1 MKKLV
6 YALGFS
12 LFWLSPLAWAEPGPE
27 LDPPRQGRPWGVG
40 LKPRRPE
47 LGLGLRVGDPTGL
60 TVKKYFGD
68 NALEINLGRSYVWGW
83 RGYYNGRYNDDWDFR
98 GRVPL
103 SLQVHYLWH
112 NRLRGTPELSWYWG
126 LGAQLRHHSYV
137 VVYKDRGRRYEE
149 RYADYDLGL
158 DFVLG
163 LEYTFSSDPL
173 SIFAD
178 VTPFIEV
185 ADRPFYLWLQAGA
198 GIRYN
203 F

>member
-1 MKKLV
+1 MNKLV
-6 YALGFS
+6 CVFFLFFLLVQPIWAAPVSLGV
-12 LFWLSPLAWAEPGPE
+12 
-27 LDPPRQGRPWGVG
+27 DPPPGARASGVG

-83 RGYYNGRYNDDWDFR
+83 RGYYNGRYDDDWDFR
-98 GRVPL
+98 GRLPL

-126 LGAQLRHHSYV
+126 LGAQLRHHSYA
-137 VVYKDRGRRYEE
+137 VVYKNRGRRYEE

-178 VTPFIEV
+178 VTPFVEV
-185 ADRPFYLWLQAGA
+185 VDRPFYLWLQAGA
-198 GIRYN
+198 GVRYN